1 MIGGATM
8 AAPLLVYFAIFFAA
22 AFFWPT
28 WRLWRRDGVNA
39 LVVPFDDSAYGLVG
53 RWFRL
58 VLISIFILLGVAVA
72 GLPLPLAEM
81 PEWAE
86 SGISGAIGWALLAAS
101 LPWIVAAQA
110 RMGRSWRI
118 GIDKSSM
125 PPLVRSGPFGL
136 SRNPIFLGM
145 RASLLGLF
153 LVLPNA
159 FTLAILLV
167 GEVLMQVQVRLE
179 EEHLRAAHG
188 PDYEDYRRSVRRWI

>member
-1 MIGGATM
+1 MIGSATM
-8 AAPLLVYFAIFFAA
+8 AASLLLYFAIFFAA

-58 VLISIFILLGVAVA
+58 LLISIFVLLGAAVA
-72 GLPLPLAEM
+72 GVPMSWTGPLA
-81 PEWAE
+81 WAE
-86 SGISGAIGWALLAAS
+86 SAIPSSIGWALLAAS

-118 GIDKSSM
+118 GIDKSSV

-145 RASLLGLF
+145 RASLLGLL

-179 EEHLRAAHG
+179 EEHLSTVHG
-188 PDYEDYRRSVRRWI
+188 RDYEDYRRSVRRWI